1 MKFALVMQCWQ
12 SHSKGESIIG
22 LIKKNVG
29 CPDCDIH
36 LFGRQYSC
44 NPYRESI
51 ILHTKQTTCC
61 SYKYTFWTF
70 IANLFCITKSLLLLY
85 VAAHNLHTKLK
96 QFLVL

>member
-22 LIKKNVG
+22 LIYKIVG

-44 NPYRESI
+44 NPNRESI
-51 ILHTKQTTCC
+51 ILHTKQMTCC
-61 SYKYTFWTF
+61 SYKYSHFLDVYSLPVLHNEVF
-70 IANLFCITKSLLLLY
+70 IIIIILCCST
-85 VAAHNLHTKLK
+85 
-96 QFLVL
+96 